1 MLANR
6 RSHFVSPEAS
16 PYSPDIADVAASRVD
31 PQIVS
36 WLLGAVFLGVIAMLS
51 LPAARGDSAALGWMP
66 LWLVGMPLV
75 SLATLLL
82 VRAAGSRARAHA
94 AGAASGARRR
104 SRTHVQARRRRMPA
118 PQQRWP
124 QAA

>member
-6 RSHFVSPEAS
+6 RSQFVSPAS
-16 PYSPDIADVAASRVD
+16 SPHSPGIADVTVFRVD

-51 LPAARGDSAALGWMP
+51 LPAARGDSVALGWMP

-82 VRAAGSRARAHA
+82 VRVAGSRAQARAA
-94 AGAASGARRR
+94 IATSGARRR
-104 SRTHVQARRRRMPA
+104 SRPHVQARRRRVPA

>member
-6 RSHFVSPEAS
+6 RSHFVSPESS
-16 PYSPDIADVAASRVD
+16 PHSPDIADVTASRVD

-82 VRAAGSRARAHA
+82 VRAPGSRARAHA

-104 SRTHVQARRRRMPA
+104 PRTHVQARRRRMPA